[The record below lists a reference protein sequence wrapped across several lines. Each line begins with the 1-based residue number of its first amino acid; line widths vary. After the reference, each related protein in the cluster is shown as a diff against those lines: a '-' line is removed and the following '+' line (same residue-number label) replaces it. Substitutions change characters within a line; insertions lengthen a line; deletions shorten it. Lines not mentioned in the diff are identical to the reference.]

1 MPGTFEPR
9 AVSVGGVAY
18 RYQVW
23 LPPQRP
29 VEPGPVI
36 LFLHGAGE
44 RGDDGGAQTH
54 VGLGPAL
61 ERDAARWPFI
71 AVFPQCRINVGW
83 RGPML
88 RQALAALAGPDEALA
103 SHLAAAEPAVVPSR
117 EASGTPLAVDAY
129 FIELA
134 RTDMREHIRNLPDKD
149 LAYFKE
155 GTKHFDDYVFAVGWA
170 QDFART
176 NRDIM
181 MENTIRALRES
192 GELPETLSELVTAG
206 ILPEI
211 PDDPS
216 DEVVLEVKHLNQGN
230 VLKDV
235 SFNLKKGEILGLAGL
250 VGMGTLATRLRR
262 VARRTLVPSS

>member
-88 RQALAALAGPDEALA
+88 RQALAALDATLVELNCDPARQHLTGISMGAFGCWRMALEEPDRFAAIVPVCGGLDAPPAALYRTGRHAGVEPYE
-103 SHLAAAEPAVVPSR
+103 AAAQLLRALPARVFHGAADRVIPVEESRKVVEVLRAAGAEVHYTEYPGVGHNSW
-117 EASGTPLAVDAY
+117 
-129 FIELA
+129 
-134 RTDMREHIRNLPDKD
+134 D
-149 LAYFKE
+149 LAYE
-155 GTKHFDDYVFAVGWA
+155 
-170 QDFART
+170 
-176 NRDIM
+176 
-181 MENTIRALRES
+181 EP
-192 GELPETLSELVTAG
+192 ELPGWLLSR
-206 ILPEI
+206 
-211 PDDPS
+211 
-216 DEVVLEVKHLNQGN
+216 K
-230 VLKDV
+230 
-235 SFNLKKGEILGLAGL
+235 
-250 VGMGTLATRLRR
+250 
-262 VARRTLVPSS
+262 RRTGC